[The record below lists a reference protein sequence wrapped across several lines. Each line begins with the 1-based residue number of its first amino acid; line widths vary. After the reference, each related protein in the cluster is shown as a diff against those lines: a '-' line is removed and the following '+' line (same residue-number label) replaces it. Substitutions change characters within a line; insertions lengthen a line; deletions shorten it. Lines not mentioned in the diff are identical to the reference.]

1 MAINFEAAN
10 MAGYNNP
17 KIEVFTAVADSGTL
31 AVASAPSKTELI
43 RCIHRGSIPA
53 IMTTFADGSSGHLQ
67 WLVMWTMT
75 DSDYSIFF
83 SNGSYVLFYP
93 AGSEHPLLQRINQ

>member
-17 KIEVFTAVADSGTL
+17 KIEVFKASVDPGTL

-43 RCIHRGSIPA
+43 KCMHRGSLPA
-53 IMTTFADGSSGHLQ
+53 IMTTYTDESAGFLQ
-67 WLVMWTMT
+67 WLVMWTWNG
-75 DSDYSIFF
+75 SDYTIFF
-83 SNGSYVLFYP
+83 SNANYVLVYLP
-93 AGSEHPLLQRINQ
+93 NSEHPEFKNVTK

>member
-17 KIEVFTAVADSGTL
+17 KIEVFKAVVDPNTL

-43 RCIHRGSIPA
+43 KCMHRGSIPA
-53 IMTTFADGSSGHLQ
+53 IMTTYTDESAGFLQ
-67 WLVMWTMT
+67 WLVMWTLNET
-75 DSDYSIFF
+75 GYTIFF
-83 SNGSYVLFYP
+83 SNAAFVLVYFP
-93 AGSEHPLLQRINQ
+93 NSEQPQFQKVTQ

>member
-17 KIEVFTAVADSGTL
+17 KIEVFEAVADSGTL

-43 RCIHRGSIPA
+43 RCMHRGSIPA
-53 IMTTFADGSSGHLQ
+53 IMMTFADGSAGHLQ

-75 DSDYSIFF
+75 DRDYSIFF
-83 SNGSYVLFYP
+83 SNGPYVLFYP
-93 AGSEHPLLQRINQ
+93 AGSERPQLQRVTQ